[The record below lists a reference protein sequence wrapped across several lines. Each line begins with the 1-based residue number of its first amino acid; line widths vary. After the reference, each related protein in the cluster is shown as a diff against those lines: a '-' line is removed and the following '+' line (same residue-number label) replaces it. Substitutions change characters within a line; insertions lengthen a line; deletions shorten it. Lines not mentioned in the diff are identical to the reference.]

1 MIHRHRLGFLLA
13 TLALLA
19 SFSVFAHA
27 QQKKKDAEP
36 EPPPVPIKPGKL
48 DPLDCVVADFRAIG
62 IDTQDAEQ
70 RRGKAMA
77 WLNKHGKSCT
87 AEQLVV
93 MRNNRHQW
101 MGNADNATL
110 AARID
115 GLLEVFAATNKDIAV
130 LLYGTPP
137 TPAKTDA
144 KGGPG
149 GANGSA
155 GAAPKK

>member
-1 MIHRHRLGFLLA
+1 MIRHHRLGFILA

-27 QQKKKDAEP
+27 QQKKKDAAP
-36 EPPPVPIKPGKL
+36 EPPPPPVKPGKL

-70 RRGKAMA
+70 RRGKAMT

-87 AEQLVV
+87 AEQLIV
-93 MRNNRHQW
+93 MRNNRQQW
-101 MGNADNATL
+101 MGHGDNATL

-115 GLLEVFAATNKDIAV
+115 GLLEVFAATNKDIAI

-137 TPAKTDA
+137 AAAKADA

>member
-1 MIHRHRLGFLLA
+1 MTRRRLSLFFA
-13 TLALLA
+13 MLALLA
-19 SFSVFAHA
+19 SFSVYAHA

-62 IDTQDAEQ
+62 IDTPDAEQ

-87 AEQLVV
+87 AEQLIV
-93 MRNNRHQW
+93 MRNNRQQW
-101 MGNADNATL
+101 MGHADNATL

-115 GLLEVFAATNKDIAV
+115 GLLEVFAATNKDIAI

-137 TPAKTDA
+137 VPAKPDA
-144 KGGPG
+144 KGG
-149 GANGSA
+149 A

>member
-1 MIHRHRLGFLLA
+1 MTRHRLSLGVV

-19 SFSVFAHA
+19 SFSVFA
-27 QQKKKDAEP
+27 QTKKKDAPP
-36 EPPPVPIKPGKL
+36 EPPPPPIKPGKL

-70 RRGKAMA
+70 RRSKAMA

-87 AEQLVV
+87 AEQLIV
-93 MRNNRHQW
+93 MRNNRQQW
-101 MGNADNATL
+101 MGNSDNATL

-115 GLLEVFAATNKDIAV
+115 GLLEVFAATNKDIAI

-137 TPAKTDA
+137 APAKKADD
-144 KGGPG
+144 KS
-149 GANGSA
+149 GANASA
-155 GAAPKK
+155 GATPKK

>member
-1 MIHRHRLGFLLA
+1 MTRRRLSLFFA
-13 TLALLA
+13 MLALLA
-19 SFSVFAHA
+19 SFSVYAHA

-70 RRGKAMA
+70 RRGKALA

-93 MRNNRHQW
+93 MRNNRQQW
-101 MGNADNATL
+101 MGHADNAAL

-115 GLLEVFAATNKDIAV
+115 GLLEVFAATNKDIAI

-137 TPAKTDA
+137 APAKADA

-149 GANGSA
+149 GANGGA

>member
-1 MIHRHRLGFLLA
+1 MTRRRLSLFFA
-13 TLALLA
+13 MLALLA
-19 SFSVFAHA
+19 SFSVYAHA

-70 RRGKAMA
+70 RRGKALA

-93 MRNNRHQW
+93 MRNNRQQW
-101 MGNADNATL
+101 MGHADNATL

-115 GLLEVFAATNKDIAV
+115 GLLEVFAATNKDIAI

-137 TPAKTDA
+137 APAKADA

-149 GANGSA
+149 GANGGA

>member
-1 MIHRHRLGFLLA
+1 MTRHRLSLWVV
-13 TLALLA
+13 TLTLLA
-19 SFSVFAHA
+19 SFSVFA
-27 QQKKKDAEP
+27 QTKKKDAPP
-36 EPPPVPIKPGKL
+36 EPPPPPIKPGKL

-70 RRGKAMA
+70 RRSKAMA

-87 AEQLVV
+87 AEQLIV
-93 MRNNRHQW
+93 MRNNRQQW

-115 GLLEVFAATNKDIAV
+115 GLLEVFAATNKDIAI

-137 TPAKTDA
+137 APKKADDK
-144 KGGPG
+144 G
-149 GANGSA
+149 GANASA
-155 GAAPKK
+155 GATPKK

>member
-1 MIHRHRLGFLLA
+1 MIRHRISVLLA
-13 TLALLA
+13 ILAMLA

-36 EPPPVPIKPGKL
+36 EPPPPPVKPGKL

-70 RRGKAMA
+70 RRGKAIA

-87 AEQLVV
+87 AEQLIV
-93 MRNNRHQW
+93 MRNNRQQW
-101 MGNADNATL
+101 MGHADNAAL

-115 GLLEVFAATNKDIAV
+115 GLLEVFAATNKDIAI

-137 TPAKTDA
+137 APAKADA

>member
-1 MIHRHRLGFLLA
+1 MIRHRLGFLLA

-27 QQKKKDAEP
+27 QQKKKDAPP
-36 EPPPVPIKPGKL
+36 EPPPPPIKPGKL

-87 AEQLVV
+87 AEQLIV

-101 MGNADNATL
+101 MGHADNATL

-115 GLLEVFAATNKDIAV
+115 GLLEVFAATNKDIAI

-137 TPAKTDA
+137 APAKADA

-149 GANGSA
+149 GANDGA
-155 GAAPKK
+155 GAAAKK